1 MTTPS
6 RIAFLGFGEV
16 GQKLAV
22 GLRQA
27 PSLELTAWDILFVD
41 PHSSP
46 YARAVESGVRTAT
59 CATEAVAG
67 AALIISAVT
76 TANSLAAAQS
86 VAAALNEN
94 AVFLDLN
101 SIAPSLKRQA
111 ARVIDAHGGQYIE
124 VAVLGPIAP
133 RGLGTP
139 MLLGGPHAEAF
150 LPAARGLGMSAAQ
163 LYSPTVGPAS
173 AAKMCRSVIIK
184 GLEALLAE
192 SLLAARHYGVEDTV
206 LASLDDLL
214 PNADWP
220 ALARYMLS
228 RSLLHGRRRA
238 DEMHNVAQ
246 TLLEAG
252 VDPWM
257 SEASIQRQAW
267 AGSHAALA
275 SCSPLPELPELLDTL
290 LRSRASADA
299 PVC

>member
-1 MTTPS
+1 MSAPS
-6 RIAFLGFGEV
+6 RITFLGFGEV
-16 GQKLAV
+16 GQNLAA
-22 GLRQA
+22 GLRRLA
-27 PSLELTAWDILFVD
+27 SLELTAWDILFPD
-41 PHSSP
+41 PDSLP
-46 YARAVESGVRTAT
+46 YDHAREAGVRTAA
-59 CATEAVAG
+59 CAREAVEG

-76 TANSLAAAQS
+76 TANSLAAAES
-86 VAAALNEN
+86 VAPALSEN
-94 AVFLDLN
+94 TVFLDLN
-101 SIAPSLKRQA
+101 SIAPSVKQQA

-133 RGLGTP
+133 RGLATP

-150 LPAARGLGMSAAQ
+150 LPAAQGLGMSAAQ

-192 SLLAARHYGVEDTV
+192 SLIAARHYGVEDTV
-206 LASLDDLL
+206 LASLGDLL

-228 RSLLHGRRRA
+228 RSLRHGRRRA
-238 DEMHNVAQ
+238 EEMHNVAQ
-246 TLLEAG
+246 TLAEAG

-267 AGSHAALA
+267 AGAHAALA
-275 SCSPLPELPELLDTL
+275 GCGSLPELLDTL
-290 LRSRASADA
+290 LRSNGSAGV